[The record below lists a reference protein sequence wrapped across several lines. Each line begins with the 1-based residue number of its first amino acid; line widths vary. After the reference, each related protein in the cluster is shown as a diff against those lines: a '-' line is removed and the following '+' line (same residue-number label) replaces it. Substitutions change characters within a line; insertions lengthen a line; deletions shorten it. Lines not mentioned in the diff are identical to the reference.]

1 MDIADTNMVNQDPHL
16 AGGMSFIM
24 MEYVFPFTLR
34 SICRSDF
41 DLSRGLEALQPIP
54 AYYKDFH

>member
-1 MDIADTNMVNQDPHL
+1 MDIKDTNMVNQDPHL

-24 MEYVFPFTLR
+24 MEYVFPFTLAFDN
-34 SICRSDF
+34 RSDF

-54 AYYKDFH
+54 STLR